1 MRYRNTARHERRRIP
16 TRGHRDAAIDDL
28 GETDRGAVIL
38 RFLEQRS
45 FADIGRVLGLS
56 GTICLVVTLA
66 VGLVPAFQTRHL
78 ALADTLKTEA
88 SAVMGA
94 RGRA

>member
-1 MRYRNTARHERRRIP
+1 MRWYYKLPLRLHSLFRKDKAELDLSDELQFHLQNQ
-16 TRGHRDAAIDDL
+16 ID
-28 GETDRGAVIL
+28 
-38 RFLEQRS
+38 
-45 FADIGRVLGLS
+45 GRVLGLS